1 MMPRR
6 PPIVYPDIPLFSI
19 PSIIRDAIKSV
30 GEEVE
35 RIVVRKSNRHMY
47 IISVHTRSVKREPG
61 PTCPGAAP

>member
-6 PPIVYPDIPLFSI
+6 PPTVYPDIPLFSI
-19 PSIIRDAIKSV
+19 PRIIRDAIKSV